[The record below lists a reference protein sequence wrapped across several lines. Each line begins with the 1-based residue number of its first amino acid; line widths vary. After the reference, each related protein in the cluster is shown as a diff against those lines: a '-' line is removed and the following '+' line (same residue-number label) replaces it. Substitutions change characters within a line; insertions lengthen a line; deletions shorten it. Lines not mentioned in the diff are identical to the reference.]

1 VRLAFAFWTPVLI
14 TAGINS
20 IIAFGLYFTMSSGPL
35 SVAHAALAGMGGYLG
50 AVLTTNFGWPF
61 PLAIAAGAALGFAT
75 GLVLGLLILRMN
87 ELVAGLTTLGFG
99 ETMAVIAFNIDYIGG
114 ANAFTGIP
122 LRTSL
127 GLVYAVLALVLYA
140 AWRYDHSRLG
150 FGARAS
156 RDAPVTAAAM
166 GIHVARVKVLTFG
179 IGAAI
184 AALGGVLRAHFILV
198 QGPEDMGFF
207 VSVGYLIF
215 VVFGGSYTFWGP
227 LFGAMTLTILPEVL
241 RFSSKERFIIYG
253 VLLTVMVILRPQGL
267 ITRIPT
273 GRAPRRFGFLRR
285 WRGAP
290 ASAPRPVP
298 SAPARGRGPAP
309 SAVPADH
316 REEGSGSG
324 R

>member
-1 VRLAFAFWTPVLI
+1 MSDFATFWTPVLI

-20 IIAFGLYFTMSSGPL
+20 IIALGLYITMSSGPL

-61 PLAIAAGAALGFAT
+61 PLAILAGTALGFVT
-75 GLVLGLLILRMN
+75 GLLLGLLIVRMN

-127 GLVYAVLALVLYA
+127 GLVYVVLAVILFA

-150 FGARAS
+150 FAARAT
-156 RDAPVTAAAM
+156 RDSPVTAAAM
-166 GIHVARVKVLTFG
+166 GINTIWVKSFTFG

-184 AALGGVLRAHFILV
+184 AALGGVLRAHYILV

-207 VSVGYLIF
+207 VSVGILIF

-227 LFGAMTLTILPEVL
+227 LFGGMVLTILPELL
-241 RFSSKERFIIYG
+241 RFSAKDRFIIYG
-253 VLLTVMVILRPQGL
+253 LLLTVMVIIRPQGL
-267 ITRIPT
+267 ITRMPT
-273 GRAPRRFGFLRR
+273 GGGGGGWRRR
-285 WRGAP
+285 
-290 ASAPRPVP
+290 ASASV
-298 SAPARGRGPAP
+298 
-309 SAVPADH
+309 
-316 REEGSGSG
+316 
-324 R
+324 

>member
-1 VRLAFAFWTPVLI
+1 MSDFATFWTPVLI

-20 IIAFGLYFTMSSGPL
+20 IIALGLYITMSSGPL

-61 PLAIAAGAALGFAT
+61 PLAILAGTALGLVT
-75 GLVLGLLILRMN
+75 GLLLGLLIVRMN

-127 GLVYAVLALVLYA
+127 GLVYVVLAVILFA

-150 FGARAS
+150 FAARAT
-156 RDAPVTAAAM
+156 RDSPVTAAAM
-166 GIHVARVKVLTFG
+166 GINTIWVKSFTFG

-184 AALGGVLRAHFILV
+184 AALGGVLRAHYILV

-207 VSVGYLIF
+207 VSVGILIF

-227 LFGAMTLTILPEVL
+227 LFGGMVLTILPELL
-241 RFSSKERFIIYG
+241 RFSAKDRFIIYG
-253 VLLTVMVILRPQGL
+253 ILLTVMVIIRPQGL
-267 ITRIPT
+267 ITRVPT
-273 GRAPRRFGFLRR
+273 GATQGRRSL
-285 WRGAP
+285 P
-290 ASAPRPVP
+290 
-298 SAPARGRGPAP
+298 
-309 SAVPADH
+309 
-316 REEGSGSG
+316 
-324 R
+324 

>member
-1 VRLAFAFWTPVLI
+1 MSDLATFWSPVLI
-14 TAGINS
+14 TAGINA
-20 IIAFGLYFTMSSGPL
+20 IIALGLYITMSSGPL

-61 PLAIAAGAALGFAT
+61 ALAILAGMALAFVT
-75 GLVLGLLILRMN
+75 GLLLGLLIVRMN

-122 LRTSL
+122 LRTTL
-127 GLVYAVLALVLYA
+127 PLVYLVLAVILFV

-150 FGARAS
+150 YAARAT
-156 RDAPVTAAAM
+156 RDSPVTADAM
-166 GIHVARVKVLTFG
+166 GINITWVKSITFG

-184 AALGGVLRAHFILV
+184 AGLGGVLRAHYILV

-207 VSVGYLIF
+207 ISVGFLIF

-227 LFGAMTLTILPEVL
+227 LFGAMTLTILPELL
-241 RFSSKERFIIYG
+241 RFSAKDRFIIYG

-267 ITRIPT
+267 ITR
-273 GRAPRRFGFLRR
+273 RSMR
-285 WRGAP
+285 
-290 ASAPRPVP
+290 
-298 SAPARGRGPAP
+298 
-309 SAVPADH
+309 
-316 REEGSGSG
+316 
-324 R
+324 

>member
-1 VRLAFAFWTPVLI
+1 MSDFVTFWTPVLI

-20 IIAFGLYFTMSSGPL
+20 IIALGLYITMSSGPL

-61 PLAIAAGAALGFAT
+61 PLAILAGTALGFMT
-75 GLVLGLLILRMN
+75 GLLLGLLIVRMN

-127 GLVYAVLALVLYA
+127 GLVYVVLAVVLFA

-150 FGARAS
+150 FAARAT
-156 RDAPVTAAAM
+156 RDSPITAATM
-166 GIHVARVKVLTFG
+166 GINTIWVKSFTFG

-184 AALGGVLRAHFILV
+184 AALGGVLRAHYILV

-207 VSVGYLIF
+207 VSVGILIF

-227 LFGAMTLTILPEVL
+227 LFGGMVLTILPELL
-241 RFSSKERFIIYG
+241 RFSAKDRFIIYG
-253 VLLTVMVILRPQGL
+253 VLLTVMVIIRPQGL
-267 ITRIPT
+267 ITRVPT
-273 GRAPRRFGFLRR
+273 GAKGVGWRRQ
-285 WRGAP
+285 
-290 ASAPRPVP
+290 ASTPV
-298 SAPARGRGPAP
+298 
-309 SAVPADH
+309 
-316 REEGSGSG
+316 
-324 R
+324 

>member
-1 VRLAFAFWTPVLI
+1 MSDFATFWTPVLI

-20 IIAFGLYFTMSSGPL
+20 IIALGLYITMSSGPL

-61 PLAIAAGAALGFAT
+61 SLAILAGTALGFVT
-75 GLVLGLLILRMN
+75 GLLLGLLIVRMN

-127 GLVYAVLALVLYA
+127 GLVYVVLAAILFA

-150 FGARAS
+150 FAARAT
-156 RDAPVTAAAM
+156 RDSPVTAAAM
-166 GIHVARVKVLTFG
+166 GINTTWVKSFTFG

-184 AALGGVLRAHFILV
+184 AALGGVLRAHYILV

-207 VSVGYLIF
+207 VSVGILIF

-227 LFGAMTLTILPEVL
+227 LFGGMALTILPELL
-241 RFSSKERFIIYG
+241 RFSAKDRFIIYG
-253 VLLTVMVILRPQGL
+253 ILLTVMVIIRPQGL
-267 ITRIPT
+267 ITRVPT
-273 GRAPRRFGFLRR
+273 GGRR
-285 WRGAP
+285 
-290 ASAPRPVP
+290 SVP
-298 SAPARGRGPAP
+298 
-309 SAVPADH
+309 
-316 REEGSGSG
+316 
-324 R
+324 

>member
-1 VRLAFAFWTPVLI
+1 MSDFATFWAPVLI

-20 IIAFGLYFTMSSGPL
+20 IIALGLYITMSSGPL

-61 PLAIAAGAALGFAT
+61 PLAILAGMLLGFVT
-75 GLVLGLLILRMN
+75 GVLLGLLIVRMN

-122 LRTSL
+122 LRTTL
-127 GLVYAVLALVLYA
+127 PLVYAVLAVILFV

-150 FGARAS
+150 YAARAT
-156 RDAPVTAAAM
+156 RDSPVTADAM
-166 GIHVARVKVLTFG
+166 GIDITWVKSITFG

-184 AALGGVLRAHFILV
+184 AALGGVLRAHYILV

-207 VSVGYLIF
+207 ISVGFLIF
-215 VVFGGSYTFWGP
+215 VVFGGSYVFWGP
-227 LFGAMTLTILPEVL
+227 LFGAMTLTILPELL
-241 RFSSKERFIIYG
+241 RFSAKDRFIIYG

-267 ITRIPT
+267 ITR
-273 GRAPRRFGFLRR
+273 RSMR
-285 WRGAP
+285 
-290 ASAPRPVP
+290 
-298 SAPARGRGPAP
+298 
-309 SAVPADH
+309 
-316 REEGSGSG
+316 
-324 R
+324 

>member
-1 VRLAFAFWTPVLI
+1 MSDFVTFWTPVLI

-20 IIAFGLYFTMSSGPL
+20 IIALGLYITMSSGPL

-61 PLAIAAGAALGFAT
+61 PLAILAGTALGFVT
-75 GLVLGLLILRMN
+75 GLLLGLLIVRMN

-127 GLVYAVLALVLYA
+127 GLVYVVLAVILFA

-150 FGARAS
+150 FAS
-156 RDAPVTAAAM
+156 RATRDSPVTAAAM
-166 GIHVARVKVLTFG
+166 GINIIWVKSFTFG

-184 AALGGVLRAHFILV
+184 AALGGVLRAHYILV

-207 VSVGYLIF
+207 VSVGILIF

-227 LFGAMTLTILPEVL
+227 LFGGMVLTILPELL
-241 RFSSKERFIIYG
+241 RFSAKDRFIIYG
-253 VLLTVMVILRPQGL
+253 VLLTVMVIIRPQGL
-267 ITRIPT
+267 ITRVPT
-273 GRAPRRFGFLRR
+273 GAKGVGWRRRA
-285 WRGAP
+285 
-290 ASAPRPVP
+290 STPV
-298 SAPARGRGPAP
+298 
-309 SAVPADH
+309 
-316 REEGSGSG
+316 
-324 R
+324 